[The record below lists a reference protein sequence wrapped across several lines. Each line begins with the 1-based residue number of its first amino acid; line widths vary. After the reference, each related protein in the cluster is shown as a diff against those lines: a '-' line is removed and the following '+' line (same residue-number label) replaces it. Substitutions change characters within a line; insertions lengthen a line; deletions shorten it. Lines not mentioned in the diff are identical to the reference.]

1 MINIIFIII
10 YKLTLLDI
18 NNTRKI
24 KHHIIKDKFKLYRQ
38 LTMSKKGILAFSGGL
53 DTSVVV
59 KYLQEEHELDV
70 ITVTVDVGQNDNKK
84 EIAAKAKSLG
94 VRRHYN
100 IDAKTE
106 FVNDY
111 VFPAIKANAMY
122 QDKYCLATALAR
134 PLIAQKVLEIAKK
147 ENVVALAHGCTGKGN
162 DQVRFDLTLRAGSD
176 LPIIAPIREKN
187 LDRTAEL
194 EFARMRGIK
203 IDTVAR
209 KYSID
214 QNLWG
219 RAIEGGD
226 IEDPYKEPPEDA
238 FTWVNT
244 KNTPDT
250 PTYIEIEFEQGIP
263 TKVDGRKM
271 SSQKIINYLNTKA
284 GKTGVGI
291 VDHIE
296 DRTVGL
302 KSREVYETP
311 AALCVIEAHSDLEKM
326 VHTGRTGR
334 FKKVVDTE
342 WAYLAYAGLWHDP
355 LKKCLDKFIE
365 ASQVPVTGTVRLKLY
380 KGSLRVVGR
389 KSDNSLYDRTEST
402 YGEDSTFDQRMS
414 IGFVNMWGMQLT
426 EANKLQEKRAKKS

>member
-1 MINIIFIII
+1 MA
-10 YKLTLLDI
+10 
-18 NNTRKI
+18 
-24 KHHIIKDKFKLYRQ
+24 
-38 LTMSKKGILAFSGGL
+38 MSKKGILAFSGGL

-59 KYLQEEHELDV
+59 RYLQEEHGLDV

-84 EIAAKAKSLG
+84 EIAAKAKRLG
-94 VRRHYN
+94 VKRHYN

-106 FVNDY
+106 FVTDY
-111 VFPAIKANAMY
+111 VFPAVKANAMY

-134 PLIAQKVLEIAKK
+134 PLIAQKVLDVAKK

-187 LDRTAEL
+187 LDRMAEL
-194 EFARMRGIK
+194 EFAKEQGIE

-226 IEDPYKEPPEDA
+226 IENPYKEPPEDA
-238 FTWVNT
+238 FVWVRT
-244 KNTPDT
+244 RDFSDT
-250 PTYIEIEFEQGIP
+250 PTYIEITFDQGTPI
-263 TKVDGRKM
+263 KVDGKRM
-271 SSQKIINYLNTKA
+271 GPQKIVNYLNTKA
-284 GKTGVGI
+284 GEAGVGI

-311 AALCVIEAHSDLEKM
+311 AAACIIEAHADLEKM

-334 FKKVVDTE
+334 FKKMIDAE
-342 WAYLAYAGLWHDP
+342 WAYLTYAGLWHDP
-355 LKKCLDKFIE
+355 LKKCLDEFIIT
-365 ASQVPVTGTVRLKLY
+365 SQEPVTGTVRLKLY

-389 KSDNSLYDRTEST
+389 KSENSLYNQIEST
-402 YGEDSTFDQRMS
+402 YGAGSTFDQRMAT
-414 IGFVNMWGMQLT
+414 GFVNMWGMQLT